1 MPRTSRSLRL
11 LAFALPLA
19 ALLSC
24 KSDGSPTAPTIE
36 STTFAPSLGVDLS
49 ASTKTSTGLYYR
61 DLITGTGATAASGH
75 SLSVHYTGWLANG
88 TQFDT
93 NVAPTTPFP
102 LTLGIGQVIA
112 GWDQGLVGMKVGGR
126 RQLIIPPSLGY
137 GSNPNGTIPA
147 NSILVF
153 TVDLVSTQ

>member
-11 LAFALPLA
+11 FALALPLA

-24 KSDGSPTAPTIE
+24 KSDSSPTAPAIE

-49 ASTKTSTGLYYR
+49 ASTRTSTGLYYR

-93 NVAPTTPFP
+93 NVAPATPYT

>member
-1 MPRTSRSLRL
+1 MPWPSPSPGRSPANRTATRL
-11 LAFALPLA
+11 HHH
-19 ALLSC
+19 
-24 KSDGSPTAPTIE
+24 IE
-36 STTFAPSLGVDLS
+36 GATFAPSLGVDLS

-61 DLITGTGATAASGH
+61 DLITGPGTTAASGH

-93 NVAPTTPFP
+93 NVAPAIPITF
-102 LTLGIGQVIA
+102 TLGIGQVIA

-126 RQLIIPPSLGY
+126 RQLIIPSALGY
-137 GSNPNGTIPA
+137 GSMAYGTIPA

-153 TVDLVSTQ
+153 SVDLVSTQ

>member
-1 MPRTSRSLRL
+1 MPCAQRSLRL
-11 LAFALPLA
+11 VAVVLPLA
-19 ALLSC
+19 AMLAC
-24 KSDGSPTAPTIE
+24 KSDSNPTAPAIE

-75 SLSVHYTGWLANG
+75 TLSVHYTGWLANG

-93 NVAPTTPFP
+93 NVAPATPFP
-102 LTLGIGQVIA
+102 FTLGVGQVIA

-126 RQLIIPPSLGY
+126 RQLIIPPALGY
-137 GSNPNGTIPA
+137 GSAGVGAIPGNA
-147 NSILVF
+147 ILVF
-153 TVDLVSTQ
+153 NVDLVSTQ

>member
-1 MPRTSRSLRL
+1 MPRARFLVLSL
-11 LAFALPLA
+11 ALPLVA
-19 ALLSC
+19 ILSC
-24 KSDGSPTAPTIE
+24 KSGSSPTAPSIE
-36 STTFAPSLGVDLS
+36 ATTFASSLGVDLS
-49 ASTKTSTGLYYR
+49 ASTRTSTGLYYR
-61 DLITGTGATAASGH
+61 DLIMGTGATAASGH

-93 NVAPTTPFP
+93 NVAPATPLT

-112 GWDQGLVGMKVGGR
+112 GWDQGLAGMKVGGR

-137 GSNPNGTIPA
+137 GSTPNGTIPA

-153 TVDLVSTQ
+153 SVDLISSQ